1 MCTWSRLSLFS
12 QNRSF
17 LLESPTILAKGTWL
31 TSHEPLW
38 KYIPCFFREM
48 HFCQCIPCV
57 EDVLHIKTTWRLNP
71 DEKRGVLLNFPNSQQ
86 NPESSWWFFTLS
98 DTAGWHEL
106 LFHCLQIM
114 FGLMHPFV
122 LQSYQDMTAWR
133 QKPTNVR
140 EGIFPIGECVARLWF
155 FPIHSL
161 LSSQIPIIP

>member
-1 MCTWSRLSLFS
+1 MKTLRTWIRIISLLNKHFEFERDAVILLSLLRR
-12 QNRSF
+12 Q
-17 LLESPTILAKGTWL
+17 
-31 TSHEPLW
+31 H
-38 KYIPCFFREM
+38 
-48 HFCQCIPCV
+48 
-57 EDVLHIKTTWRLNP
+57 P

-106 LFHCLQIM
+106 LLHCLQIM

-140 EGIFPIGECVARLWF
+140 EGVFPIGECVVRLWF

-161 LSSQIPIIP
+161 LSSQIPIVP